1 MRSNYDKVLAHAEEK
16 LPPGD
21 DKRLS
26 ELVQVYKR
34 FIKLEEH
41 RLRLRHNA
49 GGGGK
54 DVAARRSQ
62 LVDVLLEHAYRQAA
76 RVTYFPESS
85 LEHDFVVI
93 ATGGYGRGLLNPSS
107 DVDIMFIYREVD
119 AKLSATIQEV
129 VTQML
134 YLFWDV
140 GYKVGHAIRT
150 IDETVAHC
158 LEEPLSTNALLE
170 SRVVL
175 GSRGLYAELMESF
188 RAKVIAGHEQ
198 QYIDLRMQDQ
208 KDRHRRFGNTVYL
221 QEPNVKNGCGGL
233 RDFHNLIWISRVKYN
248 VGKTADLIRLGL
260 LSETEQRR
268 LVSAYDFVLRVRTEL
283 HYLTG
288 RANDV
293 LNLYLQ
299 GKVAVNFKYPQPDIL
314 RQIEALMKD
323 FYEHSRNIY
332 LICGLLA
339 ERMSLL
345 SKSDDEREPIFNF
358 LARSQKDEERFDGF
372 YSSHGL
378 IYAEGS
384 NTFRE
389 DPFRMMRVF
398 QHAQVRELELSP
410 RLRQRLR
417 TRRYSITRTFQY
429 SKTAREIFEAILSR
443 KGEVGRILRMMH
455 ELDILGRY
463 MPEFGQ
469 LTCLVQ
475 HEFFHRY
482 TADEHTLQT
491 IEHLDAL
498 LRTEDPRRELFKN
511 LFRKLQDPFI
521 LYLALLLH
529 DTGRAANESLHA
541 DLSALNAQRVSRRL
555 QIDPQRRRLLI
566 FLVDHHLIMSVTA
579 SRRNLNDPA
588 VIEEFAKNVGSQ
600 DFLDAIMIMT
610 LVDSQATGES
620 TWNDWKESLILQLYH
635 AASAYLA
642 DKKAFM
648 DNMKVEK
655 EGLEQDVA
663 HAMSE
668 DFLPEIHAHFA
679 SMPESYFRTYDKKQ
693 IIRHLKLIRSFF
705 TRNFYGDEHALEPVY
720 SWVDHP
726 EQGHSEVVI
735 ACWDRQQLL
744 ARLVGSFAVA
754 NLNILS
760 ADINS
765 REDDLVL
772 DVFRVCTP
780 SFTAV
785 TNTKDKRAVERALN
799 QALSNPDFD
808 FKSILR
814 KSAKQVYKKT
824 TTVDQNLIPAKI
836 LINNGVSSE
845 HTVVEVEAADRLGL
859 LYDLVSGL
867 YAHGLNIKQAR
878 IMTQMG
884 AAIDSFDVETAEGK
898 KVIQPSQI
906 RAVQKD
912 LFDRASR
919 LGEWK

>member
-16 LPPGD
+16 LPTAE

-41 RLRLRHNA
+41 RLRLRHKA

-76 RVTYFPESS
+76 RATSFPEDA
-85 LEHDFVVI
+85 LKENFVVV
-93 ATGGYGRGLLNPSS
+93 ATGGYGRGLVNPSS
-107 DVDIMFIYREVD
+107 DVDILFIYREVD
-119 AKLSATIQEV
+119 DKLSAMIQEV

-150 IDETVAHC
+150 IEETVAHC
-158 LEEPLSTNALLE
+158 MEEPLSTNALLE

-175 GSRGLYAELMESF
+175 GSHSLYDDLMLAF
-188 RAKVIAGHEQ
+188 RSEVIAGHEQ
-198 QYIDLRMQDQ
+198 QYIDWRMKDQ
-208 KDRHRRFGNTVYL
+208 QERHRRFGNTIYL

-248 VGKTADLIRLGL
+248 VGKTADLVRLGL

-299 GKVAVNFKYPQPDIL
+299 GKMAVNFKYPQSDIL

-323 FYEHSRNIY
+323 YYEHSRNIF
-332 LICGLLA
+332 LITGLLA

-345 SKSDDEREPIFNF
+345 SKNDEDREPIFNF
-358 LARSQKDEERFDGF
+358 LARSQKDEETFDGF
-372 YSSHGL
+372 FSSGGL
-378 IYAEGS
+378 IHAE
-384 NTFRE
+384 NTNVFRE
-389 DPFRMMRVF
+389 DPYRMMRVF
-398 QHAQVRELELSP
+398 QHAQLRELELSP

-417 TRRYSITRTFQY
+417 QRRYTITRTFQY
-429 SKTAREIFEAILSR
+429 AKVAREIFEAILSR
-443 KGEVGRILRMMH
+443 KGEVGRIMRMMH

-463 MPEFGQ
+463 LPEFGQ

-482 TADEHTLQT
+482 TADEHTLKT
-491 IEHLDAL
+491 IDHLDAL
-498 LRTEDPRRELFKN
+498 VRTEDPRKELYKN

-529 DTGRAANESLHA
+529 DTGRAANEGPHA

-555 QIDPQRRRLLI
+555 QIDPTRRSLLI
-566 FLVDHHLIMSVTA
+566 FLVDNHLLMSVTA

-588 VIEEFAKNVGSQ
+588 VIEEFARNVGSQ
-600 DFLDAIMIMT
+600 VYLDALTIMT
-610 LVDSQATGES
+610 LVDSQSTGES
-620 TWNDWKESLILQLYH
+620 TWSDWKESLILQLYH
-635 AASAYLA
+635 GTTEYLK
-642 DKKAFM
+642 DRQAFM
-648 DNMKVEK
+648 NNVKVEK
-655 EGLEQDVA
+655 EALQQDVA
-663 HAMSE
+663 QAMSD
-668 DFLPEIHAHFA
+668 DFLPEIQAHFA
-679 SMPESYFRTYDKKQ
+679 YMPDQYFRTYDKKQ
-693 IIRHLKLIRSFF
+693 IIRHLKLVRSFF
-705 TRNFYGDEHALEPVY
+705 TRNFYGDENALDPVY

-726 EQGHSEVVI
+726 EQGNSEVVI
-735 ACWDRQQLL
+735 SCWDRPKLL

-780 SFTAV
+780 NFSAV
-785 TNTKDKRAVERALN
+785 TNPNDKKAVERTLN
-799 QALSNPDFD
+799 KAIAEVDYD
-808 FKSILR
+808 FKTILK
-814 KSAKQVYKKT
+814 KSAKQVMRKDT
-824 TTVDQNLIPAKI
+824 TPEEQIPARI
-836 LINNGVSSE
+836 VLNNGVSTE
-845 HTVVEVEAADRLGL
+845 HTVIEVEAPDRLGL
-859 LYDLVSGL
+859 LYDLVSGIHAQDL
-867 YAHGLNIKQAR
+867 VVKNAR

-884 AAIDSFDVETAEGK
+884 AAIDSFDVETMEGQ
-898 KVIQPSQI
+898 KVTNSTQIKAIQ
-906 RAVQKD
+906 KEM
-912 LFDRASR
+912 FDRASR
-919 LGEWK
+919 PAEWK